1 VAAFAKSQ
9 EELHRVPGVEESV
22 VEQRV
27 WADVAH
33 VLINSPEFI
42 YLR

>member
-1 VAAFAKSQ
+1 LQFAQTQAKLYQ
-9 EELHRVPGVEESV
+9 TQTEE
-22 VEQRV
+22 RV

-33 VLINSPEFI
+33 VLLNSPEFI